1 MGDEVVAQSTM
12 PMGRGTTN
20 QWAEAG
26 APSLS
31 QECAHL
37 LGHLRAVW
45 LKESCARGLGCSGRV
60 GLDLGRWGSAETS
73 QRVPL
78 WCPGGS
84 SECISKTYQCH
95 MYPCLFIL
103 FLVFMYLFIYALLCS
118 RKGFK
123 VVMLSFDVLF

>member
-60 GLDLGRWGSAETS
+60 G
-73 QRVPL
+73 QP
-78 WCPGGS
+78 
-84 SECISKTYQCH
+84 KN
-95 MYPCLFIL
+95 
-103 FLVFMYLFIYALLCS
+103 
-118 RKGFK
+118 
-123 VVMLSFDVLF
+123 